1 MKCAQDIMT
10 TEVITVSPEM
20 PVEELAALLWEK
32 KISGAPVVD
41 GAGNLLGVVTESDL
55 IDQAKKLHIPTA
67 ITILE
72 AVIFLERGR
81 KVEEQVSKMAGS
93 RVKDISASKPVSV
106 KPNTP
111 LDEIATI
118 MAEKQIHTLP
128 VVDQGRLVG
137 VIGKADIIRT
147 LMREKKT

>member
-41 GAGNLLGVVTESDL
+41 EAGNLLGVVTESDL

-93 RVKDISASKPVSV
+93 KVKDISAGKPVTV
-106 KPNTP
+106 NPDTP

-147 LMREKKT
+147 LMREKKS

>member
-1 MKCAQDIMT
+1 MQIAREIMSR
-10 TEVITVSPEM
+10 EVITVTPET

-41 GAGNLLGVVTESDL
+41 ETGRLVGVVTESDL

-72 AVIFLERGR
+72 AVIFLERAK
-81 KVEEQVSKMAGS
+81 KVEQEVSKMAGS
-93 RVKDISASKPVSV
+93 RVRDICCKAPLTVA
-106 KPNTP
+106 PDTP

-118 MAEKQIHTLP
+118 MAEKHLHTLP
-128 VVDQGRLVG
+128 VVEEGRLVG
-137 VIGKADIIRT
+137 VIGKSDIIRT
-147 LMREKKT
+147 LIKP